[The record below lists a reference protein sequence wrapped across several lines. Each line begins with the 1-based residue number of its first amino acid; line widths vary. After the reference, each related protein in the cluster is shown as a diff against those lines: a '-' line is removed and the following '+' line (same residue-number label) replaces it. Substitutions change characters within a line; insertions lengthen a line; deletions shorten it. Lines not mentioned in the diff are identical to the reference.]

1 MPDFLLKSEEIAALL
16 LLSSSMG
23 LGGASNTCRKE
34 TRGLTL
40 SRKNLVLFA
49 FQGTKGERGSFRCN
63 LEHQSSCF
71 DSPLVVLLSLC
82 LEGPDTYV

>member
-16 LLSSSMG
+16 LLSM
-23 LGGASNTCRKE
+23 GGASNTCRKE

-49 FQGTKGERGSFRCN
+49 FQGTKGERGYFRCN

-82 LEGPDTYV
+82 LEGPDTYA